1 MTTQTLRL
9 PPLPSLRDFIH
20 MYQLKARKVLSQ
32 NYIMDM
38 GINRKI
44 VRHAEIQSGSSVVE
58 IGPGPGGITRA
69 ILERNP
75 KRLDVVEIDRQFR
88 LANAVPEKL
97 FIHHAD
103 ILKTNIEDIW
113 NESKCEKHQWWE
125 EEPKLHVIGNL
136 PFNIASPLIIRLLH
150 QMSERRGPWAFGR
163 TPLTLTFQL
172 EVARRICAPIDCD
185 ERTRISIVS
194 QYISDPKL
202 VHVIPGLLAY
212 DVYQSES
219 SRCFVPKPQVDVGVV
234 RFVPRERPLIPAA
247 FKVVEKV
254 CRNIFH
260 YRQKYVVHCVR
271 TLYPKDLSRKMADDL
286 LHACRVNPQNTSYE
300 LGMDEFADMCLYYE
314 QQCREIPGLFAYNH
328 YGEGHETLEELIKKP
343 NALPPVYEAQQ
354 SPDLDRG
361 LSLADFASTAR

>member
-1 MTTQTLRL
+1 MTTQKLRL
-9 PPLPSLRDFIH
+9 PPLPALRDFIH

-44 VRHAEIQSGSSVVE
+44 VRHAGIQSGSSVIE

-69 ILERNP
+69 VLERNP
-75 KRLDVVEIDRQFR
+75 KRLDVVEIDRQFH

-113 NESKCEKHQWWE
+113 NESKCDKHHWWE

-163 TPLTLTFQL
+163 TTLTLTFQL
-172 EVARRICAPIDCD
+172 EVAKRICAPIDCD

-202 VHVIPGLLAY
+202 VYVIPG
-212 DVYQSES
+212 
-219 SRCFVPKPQVDVGVV
+219 RCFVPKPQVDVGVV
-234 RFVPRERPLIPAA
+234 RFVPREIPLIPAA

-254 CRNIFH
+254 CRNVFH
-260 YRQKYVVHCVR
+260 YRQKYVVNCIR
-271 TLYPKDLSRKMADDL
+271 TLYPKELSKKMADDL
-286 LHACRVNPQNTSYE
+286 LSTCRVNPQNTSYE
-300 LGMDEFADMCLYYE
+300 LGMDEFADMCVHYE
-314 QQCREIPGLFAYNH
+314 KQCREIPGLFAYNH
-328 YGEGHETLEELIKKP
+328 YGEGHETLEELVKKP
-343 NALPPVYEAQQ
+343 NAIPPVYEA
-354 SPDLDRG
+354 PETPNLDRG
-361 LSLADFASTAR
+361 LSLAEFSSAAR